1 MNLQK
6 PNFINPKIEHDQ
18 LNSAIFSDDL
28 GKGSSIFLTLQPQV
42 IVFKNQAHIIGS
54 NNTGCSKK
62 KGEK

>member
-28 GKGSSIFLTLQPQV
+28 GKGSSIFMTLQPQV
-42 IVFKNQAHIIGS
+42 IVFKIQAHIIGS
-54 NNTGCSKK
+54 NNT
-62 KGEK
+62 